1 MKNLLFCLS
10 IFFVSLNSFAQGPL
24 TGQMVI
30 NKGDIEAKWGETILY
45 EFTVKNSGTKPL
57 QILKVVGSCTCQ
69 DSDPRNVQTIAPGK
83 TGIIRVKV
91 VLRKDILGDELVSG
105 VIDYDKSV
113 IVETNGK
120 KPKYQLY
127 TRARIKIK
135 S

>member
-1 MKNLLFCLS
+1 
-10 IFFVSLNSFAQGPL
+10 LNSFAQGPL
-24 TGQMVI
+24 TGQFVI
-30 NKGDIEAKWGETILY
+30 NKGDIEAKWGGEPILY

-57 QILKVVGSCTCQ
+57 QILKVIGSCTCQ
-69 DSDPRNVQTIAPGK
+69 DSDARNIQTIAPGK

-91 VLRKDILGDELVSG
+91 LLRKEILGDEVVNGIL
-105 VIDYDKSV
+105 DYDKSV
-113 IVETNGK
+113 IIETNGK

>member
-1 MKNLLFCLS
+1 MKNLLLCLTF
-10 IFFVSLNSFAQGPL
+10 FFVSLNSFAQGPL
-24 TGQMVI
+24 TGQLVI

-57 QILKVVGSCTCQ
+57 QILKIIGSCTCQ
-69 DSDPRNVQTIAPGK
+69 NPDPRNIQTIAPGK
-83 TGIIRVKV
+83 TGIIRITVNIK
-91 VLRKDILGDELVSG
+91 KDILSDEVVNG

-135 S
+135 G